1 MSLGAAILVVYRWM
15 DKKECK
21 KFAPIIGSALVAGD
35 GIWTVVSAILA
46 LAGAVPPMC
55 LYFFKGDQTTIGNLD
70 PYPTN

>member
-1 MSLGAAILVVYRWM
+1 MQGAAILLAYRWV
-15 DKKECK
+15 DKRECK
-21 KFAPIIGSALVAGD
+21 KFAPVIGSALVAGD

-55 LYFFKGDQTTIGNLD
+55 LYFFKGDSTTVGNLD